1 MEEDISTSVE
11 MTAVVGSMSWWLV
24 LIWGIMALIVG
35 LMLVTT
41 PLATAFTLIL
51 FIGVYWLIGGIFTL
65 ASLFTD
71 RSNWGWKTFLAVIS
85 IIAGIGIMSYP
96 IYSSILV
103 MTVFTTLIGFWGL
116 LIGCTKLFEA
126 FVKKDVGAGVLG
138 LLSVIFGFILLAYPY
153 AGAIALPFIAG
164 IFAILVGISTI
175 FVSYIIKKAQASL

>member
-1 MEEDISTSVE
+1 
-11 MTAVVGSMSWWLV
+11 
-24 LIWGIMALIVG
+24 
-35 LMLVTT
+35 
-41 PLATAFTLIL
+41 
-51 FIGVYWLIGGIFTL
+51 
-65 ASLFTD
+65 
-71 RSNWGWKTFLAVIS
+71 
-85 IIAGIGIMSYP
+85 MSYP